1 MKSWKD
7 FDVASRHMIVIIPS
21 FVIFMFANAGI
32 YQSLHSKYF
41 DAISYNYILSMN
53 EYPISSVKRLYLSI
67 NYQIHAQVPPNIM
80 TLFHTTHPLA
90 TCKQFHLRLVMATLH
105 HNVMQEG

>member
-41 DAISYNYILSMN
+41 DAISYNYILSN
-53 EYPISSVKRLYLSI
+53 FIRKEALSFYQLPDSCASTAKYNDTISYYASFGYLQTVSFTIGYGHITPQCHAGKVKF
-67 NYQIHAQVPPNIM
+67 V
-80 TLFHTTHPLA
+80 
-90 TCKQFHLRLVMATLH
+90 
-105 HNVMQEG
+105 

>member
-41 DAISYNYILSMN
+41 DAISYNYIIDEWISNFIRQEALSF
-53 EYPISSVKRLYLSI
+53 Y
-67 NYQIHAQVPPNIM
+67 
-80 TLFHTTHPLA
+80 
-90 TCKQFHLRLVMATLH
+90 
-105 HNVMQEG
+105 